1 MRNYI
6 TTAIIALA
14 ALALAGCG
22 GFGGTKPEPII
33 VVTEKPATLPA
44 MPILVEDTFPAS
56 AVTAIEPIKVPVERD
71 VTTFIP
77 VGTLLDKVV
86 ESGCEIQTIT
96 YREIKRGGGI
106 KIECREAV
114 DLLNVDLG
122 EL

>member
-22 GFGGTKPEPII
+22 GFGETKSEPVII
-33 VVTEKPATLPA
+33 VTEKPATLPA
-44 MPILVEDTFPAS
+44 VP
-56 AVTAIEPIKVPVERD
+56 AVTMPTIEPIAEIAPVVIEGSA
-71 VTTFIP
+71 TYIP
-77 VGTLLDKVV
+77 VGTLLDKIV
-86 ESGCEIQTIT
+86 ESGCEIETIT

-106 KIECREAV
+106 QIQCREPA